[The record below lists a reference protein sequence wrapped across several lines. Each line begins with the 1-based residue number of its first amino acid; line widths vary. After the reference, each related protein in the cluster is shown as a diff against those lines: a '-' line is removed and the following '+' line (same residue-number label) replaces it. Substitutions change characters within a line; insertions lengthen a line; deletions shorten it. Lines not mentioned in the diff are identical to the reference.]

1 MKALPFTL
9 WHRDAFLPAWGTSM
23 HVTISLLGLL
33 TFCTGNFLFD
43 PIHPHRFLGRIFTG
57 ELELADNV
65 LPVELSL
72 FPFSLH
78 AFPWVFPDTQ
88 KATGP
93 AVWLCGATLM
103 WVSHSFTL
111 FWFCP
116 CSFLHSKE
124 RKWRQHDT
132 SAAHSH
138 HHHTMWSKAAKEK
151 SLFQSFFR
159 LLCSLVTVL
168 TSS

>member
-1 MKALPFTL
+1 MASLAAQRCIPACLRYLHACDHITTGPF
-9 WHRDAFLPAWGTSM
+9 D
-23 HVTISLLGLL
+23 LLQPR
-33 TFCTGNFLFD
+33 TGNFLVD
-43 PIHPHRFLGRIFTG
+43 HIHPHRFLGRIFTG

-65 LPVELSL
+65 LRVELSL
-72 FPFSLH
+72 FSFSLQ
-78 AFPWVFPDTQ
+78 PWVLPDTHRT
-88 KATGP
+88 TGP

-124 RKWRQHDT
+124 RKWRQHDK

-138 HHHTMWSKAAKEK
+138 HHHAMWSKAAKEK
-151 SLFQSFFR
+151 SLFQSFLR